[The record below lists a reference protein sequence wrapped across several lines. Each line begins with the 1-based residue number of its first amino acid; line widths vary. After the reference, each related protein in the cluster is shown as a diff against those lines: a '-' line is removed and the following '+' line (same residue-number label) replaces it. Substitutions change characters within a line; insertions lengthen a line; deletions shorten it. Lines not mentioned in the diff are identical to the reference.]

1 MTDTATK
8 RESTQP
14 AIKLTVHLS
23 PRNIL
28 YINDRAKT
36 ENIQP
41 SEMIDRIIDTSRTL
55 YRSPVGTSHDDTDQV
70 LDFGNCPACG
80 ESLTSEEHDRSETY
94 GGRCHNCFEE
104 YSN

>member
-1 MTDTATK
+1 MGDTVAKDWTH
-8 RESTQP
+8 EFTM
-14 AIKLTVHLS
+14 HLS

-36 ENIQP
+36 EGIQP
-41 SEMIDRIIDTSRTL
+41 SEIIDRIIDTSRSL
-55 YRSPVGTSHDDTDQV
+55 YRSPVGKSHDDTDQV
-70 LDFGNCPACG
+70 LDFGNCSACY
-80 ESLTSEEHDRSETY
+80 SPLTEEEFERQETY